1 MVGRKDL
8 MSEPKDTSSGERLQK
23 LIAQAGITSRRD
35 AEDLIRSGLVTVNGK
50 TAKLGDKATL
60 GVDAIKVKGKLIHVS
75 TTKVYYLF
83 YKPKNV
89 IAMIAEDEE
98 GRPTLKDFLKRI
110 KERVFTT
117 GRMDFTGEGAILLTN
132 DGEMAQKLQKSTDII
147 RKYHVKVD
155 RQPTQDELARLARG
169 GRIEGRSMHPYHVR
183 VVENYTRNAL
193 IEISFE
199 GMGSIDIRQY
209 FENKGFFPEK
219 IARVGIGHISA
230 ERMQPG
236 GIKKLNPSSVAALFT
251 QPELTKK
258 IIDRSIESKGV
269 KRHVLQDDR
278 SEKRILASGEE
289 PAPAFAS
296 GKARAPVGR
305 GLSGAGAPLPK
316 TSAKY
321 PANRPAARPAGKPS
335 TRGLASRTNAPEA
348 PSNSRK
354 LRPISSSASGRPPS
368 RTDRAAPAAR
378 SARPPSRTDRPTRSF
393 SDRPVR
399 TEPSARFEMPRHGRD
414 EGGRSESV
422 QSTRTNPRGTPR
434 SAAFKTFGKNDSAP
448 RSNARPDTRG
458 SGRPD
463 TRGGARPDARGKRP
477 QSRFK
482 RS

>member
-1 MVGRKDL
+1 
-8 MSEPKDTSSGERLQK
+8 MSVDSKDTSTGERLQK

-35 AEDLIRSGLVTVNGK
+35 AEDLIRDGLVTVNGK

-98 GRPTLKDFLKRI
+98 GRPTLKDYLKRI

-199 GMGSIDIRQY
+199 GMGSIDIRLY

-236 GIKKLNPSSVAALFT
+236 AIKKLNPSSVAALFT

-269 KRHVLQDDR
+269 KRHVLEDDR
-278 SEKRILASGEE
+278 SAKLIKAGDDEATPRFET
-289 PAPAFAS
+289 

-316 TSAKY
+316 SAKY
-321 PANRPAARPAGKPS
+321 PSTRPGAPTKRSARPSRTADASESANKPAARPAGKS
-335 TRGLASRTNAPEA
+335 
-348 PSNSRK
+348 
-354 LRPISSSASGRPPS
+354 LRPIPSSGGYSTP
-368 RTDRAAPAAR
+368 R
-378 SARPPSRTDRPTRSF
+378 SDARPPARSKARPARSF
-393 SDRPVR
+393 GDRPVR
-399 TEPSARFEMPRHGRD
+399 TEASARFEMPRHGQD
-414 EGGRSESV
+414 EGGRNESARPE
-422 QSTRTNPRGTPR
+422 SRFGNAKPSRATPR
-434 SAAFKTFGKNDSAP
+434 SAAFKS
-448 RSNARPDTRG
+448 G
-458 SGRPD
+458 SGERSPRGAA
-463 TRGGARPDARGKRP
+463 TRGGPPPRSDSRNDSRGGKKP
-477 QSRFK
+477 PSRFK

>member
-1 MVGRKDL
+1 
-8 MSEPKDTSSGERLQK
+8 MSDVKDTSTGERLQK

-35 AEDLIRSGLVTVNGK
+35 AETLIREGSVTVNGK

-60 GVDAIKVKGKLIHVS
+60 GVDAIKVKGKLIHVA

-236 GIKKLNPSSVAALFT
+236 AIKKLNPSSVAALFT

-269 KRHVLQDDR
+269 KRHVLADDR
-278 SEKRILASGEE
+278 SEKRILAGDDTS
-289 PAPAFAS
+289 APGFAT

-316 TSAKY
+316 NSPKY
-321 PANRPAARPAGKPS
+321 PATRPSAKEIRKETRARAPRTDDAQTARPTTG
-335 TRGLASRTNAPEA
+335 RT
-348 PSNSRK
+348 
-354 LRPISSSASGRPPS
+354 LRPISSAGGYASARPARKDTRPPS
-368 RTDRAAPAAR
+368 RTDRPAR
-378 SARPPSRTDRPTRSF
+378 STEGRPARPPSRTDRPARSF

-414 EGGRSESV
+414 EGGRSES
-422 QSTRTNPRGTPR
+422 TRSESRFNQAKPSRSTPR
-434 SAAFKTFGKNDSAP
+434 SAAFISGSGDKPTRGAP
-448 RSNARPDTRG
+448 RGDS
-458 SGRPD
+458 
-463 TRGGARPDARGKRP
+463 RGKRP
-477 QSRFK
+477 PSRFK
-482 RS
+482 RA